1 MTHTGP
7 DTGPNT
13 RGQDGP
19 TDTSVDMAVV
29 RALALGPD
37 STAQDHTIDITT
49 IGARTGR
56 PRRIEI
62 WFHRVDGRWFLSG
75 MPAPRGWNANLR
87 ANPRFTVHLKHGV
100 HVDLRATARP
110 VDDHEARKHILT
122 EVLKTQ
128 DRPATGGRAPRQY
141 LSDWLAGSPLVEI
154 LFDDRNLTAIASTY
168 DPGVAPSR

>member
-1 MTHTGP
+1 MTI
-7 DTGPNT
+7 
-13 RGQDGP
+13 
-19 TDTSVDMAVV
+19 DMAIV

-62 WFHRVDGRWFLSG
+62 WFHRVDGKWYLSG
-75 MPAPRGWNANLR
+75 VPVPRNWNANLH

-100 HVDLRATARP
+100 RADLPATARP
-110 VDDHEARKHILT
+110 VTDHETRKHVLT
-122 EVLKTQ
+122 EILKTQ

-141 LSDWLAGSPLVEI
+141 LSDWLAGSPLMEI
-154 LFDDRNLTAIASTY
+154 VFDDEELAAVASAYTAS
-168 DPGVAPSR
+168 